1 MRKGWVLRVS
11 KLKLQIFEGGAEC
24 VFFDAEGSE
33 ELTLELSRFGEVPV
47 SLGTHIRVAK
57 GGFCKFT
64 TAHLS
69 DGIYPVSLFIAGRA
83 VTAGIIEKK
92 NGILSLASPTPD
104 YVRELSLREY
114 RLEERVSS
122 LEETVRVLSERINGT
137 RLFGQN

>member
-1 MRKGWVLRVS
+1 MSRLR
-11 KLKLQIFEGGAEC
+11 LQIFEGGAEC
-24 VFFDAEGSE
+24 AFFDAEGSA
-33 ELTLELSRFGEVPV
+33 ELSLELSHSGEIPV

-83 VTAGIIEKK
+83 VTVGIMEKR

-104 YVRELSLREY
+104 YIRELSLREY

>member
-1 MRKGWVLRVS
+1 MSRLR
-11 KLKLQIFEGGAEC
+11 LQIFEGGAEC
-24 VFFDAEGSE
+24 TRFDAEGSE
-33 ELTLELSRFGEVPV
+33 ELSLELSHSGEIPV

-57 GGFCKFT
+57 GGSCKFR
-64 TAHLS
+64 TAHLP

-83 VTAGIIEKK
+83 VTVGIIEKK

-104 YVRELSLREY
+104 YIRELSLREY

-122 LEETVRVLSERINGT
+122 LEETVRGLSERINGT